1 MCILFFFRV
10 GDINWLWLAGIA
22 SIVFLVVFAL
32 CLLAKCRVS
41 LFTRHAKRKLR
52 GAGSTRKKSVK
63 KADVKEEKG
72 EEKREEEDGE
82 KKTILPV
89 KEDILSMIDTTLG
102 LVEEGFSGLVS
113 MEEGGGASSRVGRLP
128 PSASHDS
135 IGKNARIVLHF
146 QRPLLFHQLIP
157 RLHFRPY
164 ILVSPRGTA

>member
-1 MCILFFFRV
+1 M
-10 GDINWLWLAGIA
+10 AGIA

-63 KADVKEEKG
+63 KAEVKEEKG
-72 EEKREEEDGE
+72 EEKREEGDGE

-102 LVEEGFSGLVS
+102 LVEEGFCGLVS
-113 MEEGGGASSRVGRLP
+113 MEEGGVASRLP
-128 PSASHDS
+128 PAASHDS
-135 IGKNARIVLHF
+135 IGKNETKVEA
-146 QRPLLFHQLIP
+146 LL
-157 RLHFRPY
+157 
-164 ILVSPRGTA
+164 RGSVTRF

>member
-102 LVEEGFSGLVS
+102 LVGEEP
-113 MEEGGGASSRVGRLP
+113 AVGWADFLRQP
-128 PSASHDS
+128 RMIPSVRMLESFYTFKDLYFFTS
-135 IGKNARIVLHF
+135 
-146 QRPLLFHQLIP
+146 
-157 RLHFRPY
+157 
-164 ILVSPRGTA
+164 